1 MSPVAAGGAL
11 QSCIGLWAGCRVQDL
26 SATEESPEGVV
37 EGSPSRPRRTVLR
50 VAIRTGPVG

>member
-37 EGSPSRPRRTVLR
+37 EVTIAPRRTAAL
-50 VAIRTGPVG
+50 AIRTGPVG